1 MFRDFKKCLIIASTI
16 LLFIL
21 IILLVSYITLKRNSS
36 KSTKQIETHAT
47 IITEDMWAIDKSGA
61 TSYLQLAVQANH
73 YKRLLALQSNGE
85 VFVDVGSEPLHG
97 LDQFLLKC
105 GVIRVRHLSADIA
118 RNSSIIGVLRGEQY
132 IRIAYPLA
140 NVFVFLSLVFV
151 IVAFMLHLIHNR
163 KKLEEIVYERT
174 RNLQKSEKR
183 FHDLVNLLPEMV
195 WESDRKGVIRYANKI
210 AINRFGLSEKKNFLW
225 FDLIDTDQ
233 RVKAGQEFEASM
245 QGKGSGLQ
253 EFQAIDNSGATF
265 PVLIRSAPI
274 MHDGKIDGA
283 RCVAIDISE
292 RHQLEAE
299 LHQANKMKAIGM
311 MAGGVAHDLNN
322 ILSGI
327 VSYPELLLMS
337 LPEDSDMRRSVEAIR
352 KSGVEAAEVV
362 SDLLT
367 VARGVAASKSAKE
380 PNRIVIDYFESPDY
394 KRLQS
399 LHPGVVCELFLAQ
412 DLQNIQC
419 SPIHVRKCLMNLIT
433 NATEAIQDGGI
444 ISVTTKNKRV
454 EQPNAHNPS
463 LKNGDYSVITVR
475 DTGTGISEHDLN
487 HIFEPFYTKKM
498 MGRSGTGLGLT
509 VVWNT
514 MRDHNGSV
522 IVESFDQATSFS
534 LYFPSTKEVVMKAE
548 APVGWQT
555 FKGHGE
561 RILVIDDEER
571 QRDISLNLLTSLDYN
586 VECVSSG
593 EAALA
598 YLQRNSVDVVIL
610 DMLMEPGMN
619 GYETFKQICE
629 ISPRQKAVIASGY
642 SRSEDVENTLAL
654 GAGEY
659 IIKPYSIEQLGGAV
673 VKVLKS

>member
-1 MFRDFKKCLIIASTI
+1 
-16 LLFIL
+16 
-21 IILLVSYITLKRNSS
+21 
-36 KSTKQIETHAT
+36 
-47 IITEDMWAIDKSGA
+47 MWAIDKSGA

-73 YKRLLALQSNGE
+73 YKRLLALQSTGE
-85 VFVDVGSEPLHG
+85 VFVDVVSDPLQG
-97 LDQFLLKC
+97 FDQFLFQV
-105 GVIRVRHLSADIA
+105 GVIRVRHLSSEIVSG
-118 RNSSIIGVLRGEQY
+118 SSVIGVLKGEQY
-132 IRIAYPLA
+132 IRIVYPLA
-140 NVFVFLSLVFV
+140 NRLIFLSLVFV
-151 IVAFMLHLIHNR
+151 IVVFMLQLLHNR

-174 RNLQKSEKR
+174 RNLQQSEKR

-195 WESDRKGVIRYANKI
+195 WESDRKGVIRYANQI

-225 FDLIDTDQ
+225 FDLIDINQ

-253 EFQAIDNSGATF
+253 EFQAIDNLGATF

-274 MHDGKIDGA
+274 IHEGKLDGA

-292 RHQLEAE
+292 RHQLEAA
-299 LHQANKMKAIGM
+299 LNQANKMKAIGM

-322 ILSGI
+322 ILSGL

-337 LPEDSDMRRSVEAIR
+337 LPEESDMRKPVEAIR

-367 VARGVAASKSAKE
+367 VARGIAASKSVNQ
-380 PNRIVIDYFESPDY
+380 PNRIILDYFESPDY
-394 KRLQS
+394 KKLQS
-399 LHPGVVCELFLAQ
+399 LYPGVVCKLSLAE

-433 NATEAIQDGGI
+433 NSTEAIKDGGT
-444 ISVTTKNKRV
+444 ISITTMNEQVKQPYPKN
-454 EQPNAHNPS
+454 QS
-463 LKNGDYSVITVR
+463 LKNGDYSVITVK
-475 DTGTGISEHDLN
+475 DTGTGIPEHDLT

-522 IVESFDQATSFS
+522 IVDSFDQETSFS
-534 LYFPSTKEVVMKAE
+534 LYFPSTTENVLKAK
-548 APVGWQT
+548 AAVDWQT

-561 RILVIDDEER
+561 KILVIDDEER
-571 QRDISLNLLTSLDYN
+571 QRDISLNLLTSLEYS

-593 EAALA
+593 EEALV
-598 YLQRNSVDVVIL
+598 YLQNTSVDLLIL

-619 GYETFKQICE
+619 GYETYKQICTKF
-629 ISPRQKAVIASGY
+629 PDQKAIIASGY
-642 SRSEDVENTLAL
+642 SRSEDVENTLKL

-659 IIKPYSIEQLGGAV
+659 IIKPYTIEQLGSAV
-673 VKVLKS
+673 KKVLKS